1 MNLIKNIS
9 ARRRLVILVMVIII
23 FGLVTGLTFMHTM
36 NALSG
41 FRQLEQEFDNCF
53 NVMPKIDYHLQGLG
67 TAYLDE
73 TVSPVRIMDAL
84 NNDLSGFSDDIRK
97 LKKHTLLESD
107 TAIQGSLTKI
117 LHYISAFESR
127 IATLILQHAMVEP
140 VREYSDL
147 HTAFID
153 PVNNERIFIRERI
166 YELSF
171 LKQRRY
177 STNLI
182 MLMFLNI
189 IIIALTVIV
198 NIINNSKNAGRL
210 VEFVSEL
217 EKGKRPGK
225 LHLTANNEY
234 TEIAEY
240 LNSLLDKQEEK
251 IRFLKTIG
259 EEKTSREKTGGETD
273 TAVFEPGEGDVIG
286 NEIKIMAERLRKI
299 QAEQLGRQSAD
310 KKRNW
315 TSDGIARFAEILRS
329 ERENVTGLSYLV
341 IQKLVTYL
349 NIEMGTILL
358 TSDKEGE
365 EKVLETI
372 ASYAYDRR
380 KYIKKTF
387 RFGEGL
393 PGTCALEKEKIYI
406 DEIPE
411 EYSDV
416 ISGVGRTK
424 PRYVLLVPMKIEEEI
439 FGILELAS
447 FRKLEQHELE
457 FVDQLAESI
466 ASTLLSVKTNERT
479 ASLLQQSRNQAGKLL
494 QQEEE
499 MKRNMAELQKAR
511 DESMKKESELT
522 GILNAMNES
531 SLVAEYGLNGRFTSI
546 NKKFLELLESPAE
559 TVLGKHH
566 NEFAVVDKYDE
577 AYTSFWEKLKNGTTI
592 SREDR
597 FRLFSGKEIWLQQT
611 FTPIRNQ
618 DNRIYKILNIAVD
631 ITHARH
637 QQSSL
642 ERQAAE
648 IRRQNL
654 EMESLNQAVNSS
666 IIKCELDHE
675 GIILD
680 TNSNFEM
687 VSGLNRKEF
696 LGRNYRL
703 FLKEMETEQFEKIWQ
718 EVLKGKT
725 YEGAIRRT
733 KPTGEEVWL
742 MSTFSPVKDEE
753 GVIYKIYFLAL
764 DITEKKLK
772 YQLLEEAN
780 KEIERLRNEK

>member
-1 MNLIKNIS
+1 MSLIKNIP
-9 ARRRLVILVMVIII
+9 ARRRLLILVLVIIL
-23 FGLVTGLTFMHTM
+23 FGLISGLTFMHTM

-41 FRQLEQEFDNCF
+41 FRQLEQDFDNCF
-53 NVMPKIDYHLQGLG
+53 NVMHKIDHHLQGLG
-67 TAYLDE
+67 AAYLDE
-73 TVSPVRIMDAL
+73 TVSPVKIMDAL
-84 NNDLSGFSDDIRK
+84 NKDLSDFSGDIRE
-97 LKKHTLLESD
+97 LKKHRLLADHS
-107 TAIQGSLTKI
+107 AIQESLTEI
-117 LHYISAFESR
+117 LHHISAFESR
-127 IATLILQHAMVEP
+127 IATLILQHTAVEP
-140 VREYSDL
+140 VRQYADL
-147 HTAFID
+147 HAEFID
-153 PVNNERIFIRERI
+153 PVNNERIFIRDRI

-189 IIIALTVIV
+189 AIITLAVIV
-198 NIINNSKNAGRL
+198 NIINNSKNASRL

-225 LHLTANNEY
+225 LHLNANNEHA
-234 TEIAEY
+234 EIAAY

-259 EEKTSREKTGGETD
+259 EESGSEERE

-286 NEIKIMAERLRKI
+286 HEIKIMAERLRKI
-299 QAEQLGRQSAD
+299 QAEQQIRQSAD

-329 ERENVTGLSYLV
+329 ERENVTSLSYLV

-358 TSDKEGE
+358 ISDREGE

-380 KYIKKTF
+380 KYISKTF

-411 EYSDV
+411 AYSDV

-424 PRYVLLVPMKIEEEI
+424 PRCVLLVPMKIEEEI

-447 FRKLEQHELE
+447 FRTLEQHELD

-479 ASLLQQSRNQAGKLL
+479 AALLQQSRNQAGKLL

-531 SLVAEYGLNGRFTSI
+531 SLVAEYGLNGRFTHI
-546 NKKFLELLESPAE
+546 NDKFLELLESPAE

-566 NEFAVVDKYDE
+566 NEFAVVDRYAE
-577 AYTSFWEKLKNGTTI
+577 SYTGFWERLKNGTTI

-597 FRLFSGKEIWLQQT
+597 FKLFSGKEIWLQQT

-618 DNRIYKILNIAVD
+618 DGRIYKILNIAVD
-631 ITHARH
+631 ITHARK

-680 TNSNFEM
+680 TNTNFEM

-742 MSTFSPVKDEE
+742 MSTFSPVKDE
-753 GVIYKIYFLAL
+753 GGMIYKIYFLAL